1 MDDRARLKIMKVG
14 GVILILGIIMFLI
27 MIFVT
32 EISAGTFSPLLFI
45 TLLPAATIIA
55 VLVLLIS
62 RRSRDVKAGLPVHD
76 EMTQRLKE
84 RAGYIAYSITL
95 YFVIVLIWIQFL
107 LEDVETISIE
117 PRFVLYGTLFFMLGV
132 FSISWLLIKRR
143 GLK

>member
-1 MDDRARLKIMKVG
+1 MDDSARLKTMKIG
-14 GVILILGIIMFLI
+14 GGILILGITMFLVF
-27 MIFVT
+27 IFVT
-32 EISAGTFSPLLFI
+32 EISAGTFSPLLFV
-45 TLLPAATIIA
+45 TLLPAAAIIA
-55 VLVLLIS
+55 VLLLMIS
-62 RRSRDVKAGLPVHD
+62 RRSRDVMAGLPVHD

-95 YFVIVLIWIQFL
+95 YFVLVLIWIQFL
-107 LEDVETISIE
+107 VEEVETISIE